1 MQPSAESERNSV
13 PHPETVVLRI
23 NHRPF
28 RDKRITTHVALT
40 ARAFGASRI
49 VVDSRDEELET
60 GIRSIVSRFGGRF
73 EIETG
78 KKASVFLREFQ
89 GTVVH
94 LTMYG
99 VPVESVIDQIRDKT
113 GIDSI
118 AIVVGASKVPPE
130 IYHSSDFNVS
140 VTNQPISEVSAL
152 AIFLDRLYQ
161 GRELSSE
168 FGGKF
173 RVIPQGKGK
182 KVEILP
188 DRDDC
193 IRILKNAGASQ
204 RLLEHSLAVEKLAM
218 EMAER
223 CGSNLEIVRAA
234 SLLHDIAKTN
244 TTGIDHA
251 LKGSLILQEMNID
264 HRIVEIV
271 RKHTGAGITRGE
283 AVKLSLPDLDY
294 IPQTP
299 EEMIVAHA
307 DNLVMGKVFVHIEVI
322 QEMYRKKG
330 LLEASERLGELD
342 RKISDMISLETS
354 SLVDMMNS
362 RQIN

>member
-1 MQPSAESERNSV
+1 MPPSAESDRDSTKL
-13 PHPETVVLRI
+13 PETIVLRI

-40 ARAFGASRI
+40 ARAFGANRI
-49 VVDSRDEELET
+49 VVDARDEDLET
-60 GIRSIVSRFGGRF
+60 GIRSIVSRFGGKF

-78 KKASVFLREFQ
+78 KKPSLFLREFR

-99 VPVESVIDQIRDKT
+99 VPVASVIDEIRTHTLK
-113 GIDSI
+113 DSI

-130 IYHSSDFNVS
+130 IYHNSDFNVS

-152 AIFLDRLYQ
+152 AIFLDRLFE

-188 DRDDC
+188 DREDC
-193 IRILKNAGASQ
+193 LRILKNAGANQ
-204 RLLEHSLAVEKLAM
+204 RLMEHSYAVEKLAI
-218 EMAER
+218 EIAEK
-223 CGSNLEIVRAA
+223 CGANLDIVSAA
-234 SLLHDIAKTN
+234 SLLHDIAKTS
-244 TTGIDHA
+244 TMGIDHA
-251 LKGSLILQEMNID
+251 LKGSQILQEMNID
-264 HRIVEIV
+264 HRIVGIV
-271 RKHTGAGITRGE
+271 MKHTGAGITKEE
-283 AVKLSLPDLDY
+283 ARKLSLPDLDY
-294 IPQTP
+294 IPRTL

-307 DNLVMGKVFVHIEVI
+307 DNLVIGNRYAHVEVI

-330 LLEASERLGELD
+330 LLEAAERLGELD
-342 RKISDMISLETS
+342 RKIADIISTGTS
-354 SLVDMMNS
+354 FLVDMLNS
-362 RQIN
+362 NQV

>member
-1 MQPSAESERNSV
+1 MPPLAESERNSTTF
-13 PHPETVVLRI
+13 PETIVLRI

-40 ARAFGASRI
+40 ARAFGANRI

-60 GIRSIVSRFGGRF
+60 GIKSIVSRFGGKF

-78 KKASVFLREFQ
+78 KKASAFMREFH

-99 VPVESVIDQIRDKT
+99 VPVETVIDEIRTKT
-113 GIDSI
+113 EKNSI

-130 IYHSSDFNVS
+130 IYHNSDFNVS

-152 AIFLDRLYQ
+152 AVFLDRLFK
-161 GRELSSE
+161 GKELSSE
-168 FGGKF
+168 FSGKF
-173 RVIPQGKGK
+173 RIVPQGKGK

-188 DRDDC
+188 DREDC
-193 IRILKNAGASQ
+193 LRILKNAGASQ
-204 RLLEHSLAVEKLAM
+204 RLIEHSCAVEKLAI

-223 CGSNLEIVRAA
+223 CGADLDMVRAA
-234 SLLHDIAKTN
+234 SLLHDIAKTS
-244 TTGIDHA
+244 TLGIDHA
-251 LKGSLILQEMNID
+251 LKGSEILQEMNID

-271 RKHTGAGITRGE
+271 RKHTGAGISREE
-283 AVKLSLPDLDY
+283 ARNLSLPDLDY
-294 IPQTP
+294 IPRTT

-307 DNLVMGKVFVHIEVI
+307 DNLVMGNGFVHVEVI
-322 QEMYRKKG
+322 QDMYRRKG
-330 LLEASERLGELD
+330 LLEASERLGDLD
-342 RKISDMISLETS
+342 RKIADIINLETS
-354 SLVDMMNS
+354 SLVDMLNS
-362 RQIN
+362 KQG